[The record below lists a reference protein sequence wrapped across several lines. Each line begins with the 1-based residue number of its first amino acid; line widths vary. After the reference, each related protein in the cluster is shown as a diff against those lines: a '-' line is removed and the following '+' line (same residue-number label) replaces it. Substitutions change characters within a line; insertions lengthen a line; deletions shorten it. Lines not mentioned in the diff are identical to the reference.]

1 MNILVSSHVFYPS
14 IGGLEAVS
22 LILAR
27 EFARAGHRVTMI
39 TKTLGIV
46 EEDKK
51 FSFNV
56 VRRPA
61 PWTLWQHVMD
71 ADVVFHNHISI
82 QMAWP
87 LLFIQRPWVVT
98 HGIWIP
104 RSGFGG
110 IKGAVKR
117 FVLQWAK
124 GVAISEAVAADFD
137 SPSVVIRNPYDAET
151 FHEIPGMQRNK
162 ELVFV
167 GRFVSDKGLPVL
179 LRAMAQLGKQGLWPS
194 LTVVGGGPEE
204 AVCRRLSGDLGQY
217 SQVNFIGVK
226 RGRELAEVLN
236 AHKVLVVPSLWNE
249 PFGVVALEGMACGC
263 MVVGSEGG
271 GLKEAIGPGGLTFPN
286 GDIEALAASLKKAL
300 YDAETIANCRS
311 AVPAHLAQHQPGTV
325 AGRYLK
331 VFSNVL
337 MRGRHAGSC

>member
-1 MNILVSSHVFYPS
+1 MKILFSSHFFSPS

-27 EFARAGHRVTMI
+27 EFLRAGHEVTVI
-39 TKTLGIV
+39 TQTPEGT
-46 EEDKK
+46 EPDD
-51 FSFNV
+51 FPFV
-56 VRRPA
+56 VIRRPS
-61 PWTLWQHVMD
+61 PRKLYGLVEY
-71 ADVVFHNHISI
+71 ADVVFHSNISL

-87 LLFIQRPWVVT
+87 LFFIHKPWVVL
-98 HGIWIP
+98 HHVYIP
-104 RSGFGG
+104 RSGFLG

-124 GVAISEAVAADFD
+124 GIAISEAVAADFD
-137 SPSVVIRNPYDAET
+137 LPSVVIQNPYDAET
-151 FHEIPGMQRNK
+151 FHEIPGIKRNK

-179 LRAMAQLGKQGLWPS
+179 LGAMAELGKQGFWPS

-204 AVCRRLSGDLGQY
+204 AVWRSLSGDLGLAAR
-217 SQVNFIGVK
+217 VNFIGVK
-226 RGRELAEVLN
+226 RGCELAEILN

-271 GLKEAIGPGGLTFPN
+271 GLREAIGPGGFTFPN
-286 GDIEALAASLKKAL
+286 GDIEVLADCLKNAL
-300 YDAETIANCRS
+300 YDGETIARCHS
-311 AVPAHLAQHQPGTV
+311 AAPAHLARHQPGTV
-325 AGRYLK
+325 ACRYLE